1 MGDNESA
8 LTASSNNGS
17 PSYTVDARVIR
28 FRQELRSNSINLI
41 DVSKL
46 AYEGIPDKYG
56 LRPLIWKLLLKY
68 LPVDTA
74 TWSELLSRKHQ
85 DYAAFCEELVLDPKK
100 FPDPQNDHPLNQ
112 HKDSSWHAYFRD
124 AEMMQQIDRD
134 VMRTHPDMHFFS
146 GDGETPKQHR
156 EEIKRAL
163 FIYAKLNPGIKY
175 VQGMNE
181 IYAPIYYQFA
191 TDTDTGAAVHAE
203 ADAFFCFVE
212 LISEF
217 RDHFCQHLDNSAV
230 GIRATIGR
238 LNSMLH
244 VLDPELWAHLEQT
257 NKVNP
262 QFYAFRWITLL
273 LTQEFL
279 FPDVVRLWDSL
290 FSDPGGHMDCLL
302 RFCIAML
309 LNIREELLQG
319 DFSQNIKLLQRYPP
333 VDVHAIIHQA
343 MQLKL
348 ARS

>member
-1 MGDNESA
+1 MGDSGSA
-8 LTASSNNGS
+8 LSAAHSNGS

-28 FRQELRSNSINLI
+28 FRQELRSNTINLT

-46 AYEGIPDKYG
+46 AYEGVPDKYG
-56 LRPLIWKLLLKY
+56 LRPLVWKLLLAY

-74 TWSELLSRKHQ
+74 TWPALLTKKRQ
-85 DYAAFCEELVLDPKK
+85 DYVAFCEELLLDPKK

-112 HKDSSWHAYFRD
+112 HEDSSWHAYFRD
-124 AEMMQQIDRD
+124 AEMMEQIDRD

-146 GDGETPKQHR
+146 GDGELSKKHR
-156 EEIKRAL
+156 EEMKRAL
-163 FIYAKLNPGIKY
+163 FVYAKLNPGIKY

-191 TDTDTGAAVHAE
+191 TDTDKAAAVYAE

-230 GIRATIGR
+230 GIRATITR
-238 LNSMLH
+238 LDTMLQG
-244 VLDPELWAHLEQT
+244 LDAELWAHLEQK

-273 LTQEFL
+273 LTQEFP

-319 DFSQNIKLLQRYPP
+319 DFSQNIKLLQSYPP

-348 ARS
+348 SNL

>member
-1 MGDNESA
+1 MGDNKPSEA
-8 LTASSNNGS
+8 VSNSNGS
-17 PSYTVDARVIR
+17 PSYTSAARVIR
-28 FRQELRSNSINLI
+28 FRQELRSNTINLV

-46 AYEGIPDKYG
+46 AYEGVPDKYG
-56 LRPLIWKLLLKY
+56 LRPLVWKLLLAY
-68 LPVDTA
+68 LPIDTA
-74 TWSELLSRKHQ
+74 AWPALLGKKRKA
-85 DYAAFCEELVLDPKK
+85 YAEFCEELVLDPKK
-100 FPDPQNDHPLNQ
+100 FPDPHNDHPLNQ
-112 HKDSSWHAYFRD
+112 HEDSSWHAYFRD
-124 AEMMQQIDRD
+124 AEMMEQIDRD

-146 GDGETPKQHR
+146 GDGEPSKRHR
-156 EEIKRAL
+156 EDMKRAL
-163 FIYAKLNPGIKY
+163 FVYAKLNPGIKY

-181 IYAPIYYQFA
+181 IYAPIYHQFA
-191 TDTDTGAAVHAE
+191 TDTDSVAAQHAE

-230 GIRATIGR
+230 GIRATIAK
-238 LNSMLH
+238 LNRMLQGY
-244 VLDPELWAHLEQT
+244 DPELWAHLEQR

-273 LTQEFL
+273 LTQEFP
-279 FPDVVRLWDSL
+279 FPDLVRLWDSL

-319 DFSQNIKLLQRYPP
+319 DFSQNIKLLQNYPP

-348 ARS
+348 AS